1 MHFPGHSSKK
11 EESAQTALTQLNSWF
26 PTTKNPV
33 IISAPMY
40 LIANGTLAAEVSKAG
55 GIGSYSVFSLS
66 SSNLINHFTSSN
78 PHPKFYTTKTP
89 KTLTKTTN
97 KQAS

>member
-11 EESAQTALTQLNSWF
+11 EEAANTALTRLNSWF

-55 GIGSYSVFSLS
+55 GIGLLPHFLRSFFIQFPLTI
-66 SSNLINHFTSSN
+66 LIPSPLTS
-78 PHPKFYTTKTP
+78 PD
-89 KTLTKTTN
+89 LT
-97 KQAS
+97 

>member
-11 EESAQTALTQLNSWF
+11 EESAQAALTKLNSWF

-40 LIANGTLAAEVSKAG
+40 LIANGTFAAEVSKAG
-55 GIGSYSVFSLS
+55 GIGSSPLLLLPLTH
-66 SSNLINHFTSSN
+66 LI
-78 PHPKFYTTKTP
+78 YTP
-89 KTLTKTTN
+89 
-97 KQAS
+97 QH